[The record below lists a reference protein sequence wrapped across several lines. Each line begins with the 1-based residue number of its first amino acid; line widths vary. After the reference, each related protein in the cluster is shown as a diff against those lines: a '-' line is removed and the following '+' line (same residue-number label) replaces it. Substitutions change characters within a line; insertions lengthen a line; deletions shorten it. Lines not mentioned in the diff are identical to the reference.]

1 MITVRTEPLLTVL
14 GKKESRLPMVVVP
27 AHHYRQTYSE
37 ADLEALF
44 REYAITPGLQPE
56 VAKALEDSAAIW
68 RWHGGEVGDHTPPGA
83 SIKSLRSVAKAAEG
97 LKSALE
103 ALPAPARRALDM
115 QFAQADLAVITE
127 QVGVAGLPI
136 LHGLADDGTMT
147 PIIPDLNEIA
157 HLIEALRHMAIDAES
172 FPLGAS
178 RSKRNHALRMWVI
191 NIEALWTQSM
201 GRPFTRDMTAEG
213 EPISEAARFC
223 VAAFG
228 RLSPGTPKHTILNAM
243 KSCIKSVKAKSLAN
257 DPSKNAH

>member
-1 MITVRTEPLLTVL
+1 
-14 GKKESRLPMVVVP
+14 MVIVP
-27 AHHYRQTYSE
+27 GHHYHQTYSE

-44 REYAITPGLQPE
+44 RDFAITPGLHPE

-97 LKSALE
+97 LKSALD

-147 PIIPDLNEIA
+147 PIILDLDEIA
-157 HLIEALRHMAIDAES
+157 HLIDALQNMATEATAA
-172 FPLGAS
+172 PLGAS
-178 RSKRNHALRMWVI
+178 RRKRNHALRMWVI
-191 NIEALWTQSM
+191 NMEALWTQSL
-201 GRPFTRDMTAEG
+201 GRPFTRDMTPEG

-228 RLSPGTPKHTILNAM
+228 RLSPGTPRHSILNAM
-243 KSCIKSVKAKSLAN
+243 KSYIKSVKAKSLAN
-257 DPSKNAH
+257 DPSKSAC